1 MCGSPHP
8 EWSFINYTYDKKLGQ
23 TTLNSLHSLDYKELD
38 MAEEKDVVLE
48 EIRTTLKVKLIEQL
62 SLEDISADEITDD
75 MPLFGEGLGLDSLDA
90 VEIIVLL
97 QRNFEVEVK
106 DAQESRAIFQ
116 TVNTLAE
123 YIYQQKNT

>member
-1 MCGSPHP
+1 M
-8 EWSFINYTYDKKLGQ
+8 DKDIALQ
-23 TTLNSLHSLDYKELD
+23 
-38 MAEEKDVVLE
+38 
-48 EIRTTLKVKLIEQL
+48 EIRETLKVKLIEQL
-62 SLEDISADEITDD
+62 SLEDITPEDITDD

-106 DAQESRAIFQ
+106 DAQESREIFK

-123 YIYQQKNT
+123 YIYTQKK

>member
-1 MCGSPHP
+1 M
-8 EWSFINYTYDKKLGQ
+8 E
-23 TTLNSLHSLDYKELD
+23 KETALQ
-38 MAEEKDVVLE
+38 
-48 EIRTTLKVKLIEQL
+48 EIRDVLKEKLIEQL
-62 SLEDISADEITDD
+62 SLEEITPEEITDD

-106 DAQESRAIFQ
+106 DAQESREIFK

-123 YIYQQKNT
+123 YIYQQKNPA

>member
-1 MCGSPHP
+1 M
-8 EWSFINYTYDKKLGQ
+8 E
-23 TTLNSLHSLDYKELD
+23 KEAAL
-38 MAEEKDVVLE
+38 K
-48 EIRTTLKVKLIEQL
+48 EIREILKVKLIDQL
-62 SLEDISADEITDD
+62 SLEEITPEEIADD

-106 DAQESRAIFQ
+106 DAQESREIFK

-123 YIYQQKNT
+123 YIYQQKNA

>member
-1 MCGSPHP
+1 M
-8 EWSFINYTYDKKLGQ
+8 DKEIALQ
-23 TTLNSLHSLDYKELD
+23 
-38 MAEEKDVVLE
+38 
-48 EIRTTLKVKLIEQL
+48 EIRDTLKVKLIEQL
-62 SLEDISADEITDD
+62 SLEDITPEEITDD

-106 DAQESRAIFQ
+106 DAQESREIFK

-123 YIYQQKNT
+123 YIYTQKK